1 MVVYSDYNKITRVE
15 NTILTVGTF
24 DGIHLGHQK
33 IIKTL
38 VEKSK
43 ANNMRE
49 LVITFEPHPRKIV
62 GKDNSIKILTTLDE
76 KIELLSKLGVNNLL
90 VINFTKEF
98 SQLTADKFFQ
108 NIIIDKIGLKEI
120 IIGHDHK
127 FGKDRNGDEAKVS
140 EIGKDFNFNVTP
152 VEAVKIDS
160 LTISSTLIRNCLLKG
175 NVKDA
180 NKYIGRNY
188 SLTGVVVTGD
198 KRGKSLGY
206 PTANIQTDNDDK
218 MLPGIGIYAVKVQW
232 NSLNL
237 KGVMSIGM
245 RPTFKD
251 SNQIVVEVYIFDF
264 DKNIYGEKLK
274 VEVIERIRE
283 EKKFSSVDEL
293 IKEIKIDI
301 KKSLEILK

>member
-1 MVVYSDYNKITRVE
+1 M
-15 NTILTVGTF
+15 
-24 DGIHLGHQK
+24 
-33 IIKTL
+33 
-38 VEKSK
+38 
-43 ANNMRE
+43 
-49 LVITFEPHPRKIV
+49 
-62 GKDNSIKILTTLDE
+62 
-76 KIELLSKLGVNNLL
+76 
-90 VINFTKEF
+90 F
-98 SQLTADKFFQ
+98 S
-108 NIIIDKIGLKEI
+108 
-120 IIGHDHK
+120 
-127 FGKDRNGDEAKVS
+127 
-140 EIGKDFNFNVTP
+140 
-152 VEAVKIDS
+152 
-160 LTISSTLIRNCLLKG
+160 
-175 NVKDA
+175 
-180 NKYIGRNY
+180 IGRNY